1 METKNQEQ
9 SLPGPVRTKGM
20 RKEHHGGKSEERSW
34 LSWIVEEQ
42 LSLNERYLHLEQEE
56 GE

>member
-1 METKNQEQ
+1 
-9 SLPGPVRTKGM
+9 M

>member
-1 METKNQEQ
+1 
-9 SLPGPVRTKGM
+9 M
-20 RKEHHGGKSEERSW
+20 RKEHRGRKSEERNW